1 MGLIAL
7 KFLLLNVAILYSIN
21 QSDAFTQSSRRDVEK
36 FLTDQTFYH
45 TEEQLAELF
54 DNLVEKYPTLAKV
67 HSLGKSVRGRDLT
80 AIEISK
86 NVGNRPLLVPM
97 FKYIGN
103 IHGDET
109 VGRQMLIYLAEY
121 LLDNYGNVPEIT
133 ELVDNTDIYL
143 IPSMNPDGFNSSR
156 VSHVKCKLR
165 KLIFERL

>member
-156 VSHVKCKLR
+156 VSRVKCK
-165 KLIFERL
+165 